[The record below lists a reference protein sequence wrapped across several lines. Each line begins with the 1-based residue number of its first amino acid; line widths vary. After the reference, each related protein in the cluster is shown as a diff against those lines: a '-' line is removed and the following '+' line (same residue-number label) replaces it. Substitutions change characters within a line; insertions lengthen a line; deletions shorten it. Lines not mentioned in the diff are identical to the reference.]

1 MKLPSVTVDGTTT
14 NRTVQDEYSNSNVLG
29 DVGISVIVEVGS
41 GAGFLRV
48 SDVAPDSS
56 AEA

>member
-1 MKLPSVTVDGTTT
+1 MKLPSITVGGTA
-14 NRTVQDEYSNSNVLG
+14 RDIAQDVQNSSNVLG